1 MTVNRWSNFTED
13 VIISLIY
20 FMQMV
25 PSACHGYENNTF
37 FFFAIHYKNRHTIHA
52 ALLRSKNS
60 KCQHTNLIDITFLHC
75 ENTKDIQPM
84 DKYTIISQLVLMPY
98 IGEFTL

>member
-1 MTVNRWSNFTED
+1 MLLFLLSILYKWSHRHVTVMKT
-13 VIISLIY
+13 IL
-20 FMQMV
+20 
-25 PSACHGYENNTF
+25 
-37 FFFAIHYKNRHTIHA
+37 FFFAIHYKNWPTIHA